1 MLRDVT
7 RPAPPQVYDSA
18 RRPPP
23 ALEEL
28 IALWAYRDLVVQLVR
43 RDLVARYKRSVLGV
57 LWTLLNPLG
66 TMVILVVVFSRAF
79 AADRTYP
86 AYVLAGLLG
95 WSFFAQTTLG
105 AGRHLA
111 AGGHLIR
118 RIYLPRTVFA
128 VAAIGTGLLNLLL
141 SLIPLLG
148 IMLIT
153 GVPIRPTIF
162 FLPVSIV
169 ILAAFAL
176 GVGLVLSA
184 LAVDFT
190 DAVELYGVLLPA
202 LLYLTPIIYPKEILP
217 TAVRPWL
224 VEANPLNHLVALFR
238 VPLCEGRFPDGVSC
252 LVAGGTAAAALLIGW
267 FLFTARADGLASRL

>member
-1 MLRDVT
+1 VT
-7 RPAPPQVYDSA
+7 RTAQPQVYDSA

-23 ALEEL
+23 AFEEL
-28 IALWAYRDLVVQLVR
+28 VALWAYRDLVVQLVR

-95 WSFFAQTTLG
+95 WNFFAQTTLG
-105 AGRHLA
+105 AARQLA

-141 SLIPLLG
+141 ALIPLLS
-148 IMLIT
+148 IMLVT
-153 GVPIRPTIF
+153 GVPIRLTIF

-169 ILAAFAL
+169 TLAAFAL

-217 TAVRPWL
+217 APARPWL
-224 VEANPLNHLVALFR
+224 VDANPLNHLVALFR
-238 VPLCEGRFPDGVSC
+238 VPLCEGRLPDGTSC
-252 LVAGGTAAAALLIGW
+252 LVAFGTAATALLIGW

>member
-1 MLRDVT
+1 MT
-7 RPAPPQVYDSA
+7 RTAQRQVYDSA

-23 ALEEL
+23 AFEEL
-28 IALWAYRDLVVQLVR
+28 VALWAYRDLVVQLVR
-43 RDLVARYKRSVLGV
+43 RDLVARYKRSVFGV

-79 AADRTYP
+79 GADRTYP
-86 AYVLAGLLG
+86 AYVLASLLG

-105 AGRHLA
+105 AARQLV

-176 GVGLVLSA
+176 GVGLVLST
-184 LAVDFT
+184 LAVNFN
-190 DAVELYGVLLPA
+190 DAVELYGILLPA

-217 TAVRPWL
+217 AAARPWL
-224 VEANPLNHLVALFR
+224 VTANPLNHLVALLR
-238 VPLCEGRFPDGVSC
+238 VPLCEGRLPDGISC
-252 LVAGGTAAAALLIGW
+252 FVAFGTAAAALGIGW